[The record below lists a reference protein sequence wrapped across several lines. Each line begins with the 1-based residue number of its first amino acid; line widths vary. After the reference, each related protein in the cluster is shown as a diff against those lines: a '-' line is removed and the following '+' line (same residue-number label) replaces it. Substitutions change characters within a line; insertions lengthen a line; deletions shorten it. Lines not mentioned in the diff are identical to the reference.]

1 MLKILNKI
9 IKVGDR
15 IYVTLAILL
24 MFCLVI
30 TVTAGIVARYVFRSP
45 FAWTEELAIMFF
57 VWISFLAA
65 AVAAARKR
73 FLVVDYFVAKI
84 NPSVQTLI
92 GVVANFLAM
101 VFVVM
106 VGIGAILLFPRMLHR
121 NIAINVPRYIFYI
134 PALISSILIFLVQLE
149 SLIQRIVTLIG
160 KNKER
165 ESP

>member
-24 MFCLVI
+24 MLCLVI
-30 TVTAGIVARYVFRSP
+30 TVTAGVVARYVFRSP
-45 FAWTEELAIMFF
+45 FAWTEELAILFF
-57 VWISFLAA
+57 VWVSFLAA

-84 NPSVQTLI
+84 HPSVQAII
-92 GVVANFLAM
+92 GVAASFLAM
-101 VFVVM
+101 VFLAM
-106 VGIGAILLFPRMLHR
+106 VAIGAVRLLPMMLHR
-121 NIAINVPRYIFYI
+121 NIAIDVPRYVFYI
-134 PALISSILIFLVQLE
+134 PTFLSSILIFFVQLE
-149 SLIQRIVTLIG
+149 SLIQRVGVLIG
-160 KNKER
+160 KKKEE